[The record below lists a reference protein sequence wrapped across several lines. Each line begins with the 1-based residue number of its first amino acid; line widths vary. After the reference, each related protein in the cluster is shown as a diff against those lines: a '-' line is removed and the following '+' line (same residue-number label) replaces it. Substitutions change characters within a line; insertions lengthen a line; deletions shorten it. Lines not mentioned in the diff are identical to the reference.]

1 MLDPNAALER
11 LDHILSLAKA
21 AGADAADA
29 VYVGDA
35 ATHVHIR
42 LGALEDVG
50 RSEGEE
56 IGLRLFHGSR
66 SASVASSDL
75 SSHALQEAVAR
86 AMAMARQA
94 PEDPW
99 AGLAPPEMLH
109 SGPLPDLDIYDAQD
123 VSADMLRA
131 RAAAVEEAARAVAGI
146 TNSEGGSAAHGHAS
160 VALATSTGFRGAY
173 RGSSHS
179 LSASVIAGQGADMQR
194 DYAYHSTR
202 HLADL
207 ESAAAVGTRAGRRAV
222 ARLHP
227 RKLTTGQMSVVFDPR
242 LGGSLVG
249 HMLGA
254 ITGASIARKT
264 SFLLDYLDKPVF
276 APGITIIDDPHRA
289 RGLRSKAYDGE
300 GLPTQRRA
308 LIDKGILTTWL
319 MDSASARQLGMKPTG
334 HATRGTNGPPGAGAS
349 NVHMEAGL
357 HTPAELMAD
366 IKTGFYVTELIGMGV
381 NGVTGDY
388 SRGAAGFLIEN
399 GQIGPAVAE
408 VTIAG
413 NLKEMFA
420 HMACANDLDFR
431 YAVNVPTLRID
442 GMTVAGA

>member
-35 ATHVHIR
+35 SSHVHIR

-75 SSHALQEAVAR
+75 SPTALSQAVTR
-86 AMAMARQA
+86 AMAMAKQA

-99 AGLAPPEMLH
+99 AGLAPPELLLKTA
-109 SGPLPDLDIYDAQD
+109 LPDLDIHDPQEI
-123 VSADMLRA
+123 SADMLRA
-131 RAAAVEEAARAVAGI
+131 RASAVEEAARAVAGI
-146 TNSEGGSAAHGHAS
+146 TNSEGGSAAHGQAT
-160 VALATSTGFRGAY
+160 VALATSGGFRGAY
-173 RGSSHS
+173 RGSFHS
-179 LSASVIAGQGADMQR
+179 LSASVIAGAGADMQR
-194 DYAYHSTR
+194 DYAHHSAR

-207 ESAAAVGTRAGRRAV
+207 ESAQDVGLRAGQRAV

-227 RKLTTGQMSVVFDPR
+227 RKLSTQQMPVIFDKR
-242 LGGSLVG
+242 LGGSLIG
-249 HMLGA
+249 HLLGA
-254 ITGASIARKT
+254 ITGSSIARKT
-264 SFLLDYLDKPVF
+264 SFLLDYLHKPVF
-276 APGITIIDDPHRA
+276 APGITLIDDPLRL
-289 RGLRSKAYDGE
+289 RGLRSKPYDGE

-319 MDSASARQLGMKPTG
+319 MDSASARQLGLQPTG
-334 HATRGTNGPPGAGAS
+334 HATRGTNGPPGAGAT
-349 NVHMEAGL
+349 NVHMEPGMVS
-357 HTPAELMAD
+357 PAELMAD
-366 IKTGFYVTELIGMGV
+366 IKSGFYVTELIGMGV

-413 NLKEMFA
+413 NLKDMFA
-420 HMACANDLDFR
+420 QMHCANDLDFR

-442 GMTVAGA
+442 GMMVAGA